1 MSRKS
6 IIWIAAAAVV
16 LGAAYY
22 FYGGSSTPKGQ
33 PSLVSLKEE
42 NFSSLKD
49 AFNQSAGSAR
59 VVLMLS
65 PT

>member
-1 MSRKS
+1 MNRKS
-6 IIWIAAAAVV
+6 IILVAALVIV
-16 LGAAYY
+16 LGVAYY
-22 FYGGSSTPKGQ
+22 FYGGNSTPKGQ

>member
-1 MSRKS
+1 MNWKS
-6 IIWIAAAAVV
+6 IIWIAAAVIV
-16 LGAAYY
+16 LGVAYH
-22 FYGGSSTPKGQ
+22 FYGGGSTPKGQ
-33 PSLVSLKEE
+33 PLLVSLKEE